1 MHVNMEY
8 FGQQRPP
15 SLDWTIP
22 AANFSHVLSIY
33 GGHFL
38 DMLFHVAG
46 QPKTVSA
53 VVATQFPT
61 LTLTASG
68 QSFPNETPDGVVAI
82 GRLEHDALFSIQIEG
97 GKRNNAGF
105 RIELHRY

>member
-1 MHVNMEY
+1 MHVSMEY

-33 GGHFL
+33 DGHFL

-53 VVATQFPT
+53 VVW
-61 LTLTASG
+61 
-68 QSFPNETPDGVVAI
+68 
-82 GRLEHDALFSIQIEG
+82 
-97 GKRNNAGF
+97 
-105 RIELHRY
+105 